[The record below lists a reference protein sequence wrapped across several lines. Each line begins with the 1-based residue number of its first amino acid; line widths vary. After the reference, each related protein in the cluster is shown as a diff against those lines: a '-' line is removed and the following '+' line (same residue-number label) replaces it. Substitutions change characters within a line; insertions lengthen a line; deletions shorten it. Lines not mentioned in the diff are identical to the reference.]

1 MWCRACQQDVP
12 GVVTSSQNPT
22 VRCARCGQPLAGSG
36 SDRTGLLTPHFTL
49 SAQGTGDGTIARP
62 DDCVVSGSEDFPEF
76 VELEDGDF
84 EAWDFEETIRRAQQL
99 VKRVTSESAID
110 SVQPASDGAG
120 AAREPSER
128 RAAATVPP
136 PARPS
141 GTLPWLILAFGFGV
155 FACGAALIGLS
166 FVKDSTPL
174 WQLGL
179 PMVLGGQLAVL
190 FVVIWQLDVVWHSHR
205 ATFVALHA
213 MDEQLR
219 QLRLHAPHA
228 QAGQPE
234 AKAFLQH
241 LSEGAS
247 PYILLNDLRAQL
259 DALSTRLDKTKD
271 AA

>member
-1 MWCRACQQDVP
+1 M
-12 GVVTSSQNPT
+12 
-22 VRCARCGQPLAGSG
+22 
-36 SDRTGLLTPHFTL
+36 
-49 SAQGTGDGTIARP
+49 ARP
-62 DDCVVSGSEDFPEF
+62 VDCVASGGEDFPEF
-76 VELEDGDF
+76 VELED
-84 EAWDFEETIRRAQQL
+84 WDFEETIRHAQQL
-99 VKRVTSESAID
+99 VKSVTSESAID
-110 SVQPASDGAG
+110 RVQPAGDRTDS
-120 AAREPSER
+120 ARESCEGR
-128 RAAATVPP
+128 TAATVPP
-136 PARPS
+136 PAKPS
-141 GTLPWLILAFGFGV
+141 GTLPWLILAFGLGV
-155 FACGAALIGLS
+155 FACGAALMGLS
-166 FVKDSTPL
+166 LAKDSTPL

-190 FVVIWQLDVVWHSHR
+190 FVVIWQLDIVWHSNR

-228 QAGQPE
+228 QASPLE

-247 PYILLNDLRAQL
+247 PHILLNDLRAEL